1 MFYEESA
8 IRKLLKCQQCLY
20 NYDEHDQP
28 CTLPCGKNI
37 CNNCVAK
44 IESLAKT
51 SKKFKCTLCAEEH
64 AIPEKGSFPVNETLL
79 ELIKTQ
85 PKEVFR
91 SKDCSELKENLR
103 SLETLLKTLKFEYSI
118 GVERIKSYCAEQRN
132 QIQMS
137 TAKRIKEINHLNTV
151 LMEEVD
157 SYEKECIDWYSNNEA
172 FKKYMHDQIDNVL
185 KFIAEKEKYL
195 KEYEI
200 DEEIIRKSIQLSQ
213 NVKSHLDY
221 ELKKLKITVFGN
233 EIIKFN
239 ANSIKLDALVLGRI
253 DYERLD
259 SNKLVSLF
267 RLIGYI

>member
-28 CTLPCGKNI
+28 RTLPCGKNI

-79 ELIKTQ
+79 ELLKTQ

-91 SKDCSELKENLR
+91 SKECSELKENLR
-103 SLETLLKTLKFEYSI
+103 NIETLLKNLKFEYSI
-118 GVERIKSYCAEQRN
+118 GVERIKSHCAEQRN
-132 QIQMS
+132 QIQLA
-137 TAKRIKEINHLNTV
+137 TEKRIKEINHLNTI
-151 LMEEVD
+151 LLEEIN
-157 SYEKECIDWYSNNEA
+157 SYEKECIDWYSNNDV
-172 FKKYMHDQIDNVL
+172 FKNYMNDQVENVL
-185 KFIAEKEKYL
+185 KFIAEKDKYL
-195 KEYEI
+195 KEYQI
-200 DEEIIRKSIQLSQ
+200 DEEIIRTSIQMSQ
-213 NVKSHLDY
+213 GVKSHLDF
-221 ELKKLKITVFGN
+221 ELKKLKIIVFRN

-239 ANSIKLDALVLGRI
+239 AYSIKLDALVLGRI

-259 SNKLVSLF
+259 SNKVVSF
-267 RLIGYI
+267 FIIF